1 MSSEPCTPA
10 IVVTG
15 ASSGIGRELARVA
28 AREGSF
34 MLLIGRAQATLEE
47 LAAELCAGGARAAAL
62 AVDLA
67 EPDAGERIETAL
79 AERDLYCDV
88 LINSAGFGLYGA
100 AVDLDRAAQLSIL
113 DVNARALTDLTLR
126 FLPGMVT
133 RRRGG
138 VINVG
143 SLSGYV
149 PGPRMALYYA
159 SKAYVRSFS
168 DAIHAELAGSGVT
181 MTSVNPGPVRTD
193 FFRRADAHESRMSK
207 LVSRIDAPYVA
218 KVGWRAFKAGRRE
231 VIPSLAHRLIAASM
245 TIAPRALMLWVS
257 GRLLRKGED

>member
-1 MSSEPCTPA
+1 MPPEPSAPA

-15 ASSGIGRELARVA
+15 ASSGIGREFARVA
-28 AREGSF
+28 AQDGSF
-34 MLLIGRAQATLEE
+34 ILLVGRSQAPLDE
-47 LAAELCAGGARAAAL
+47 LTAELSARGVPTASL
-62 AVDLA
+62 SVDLS
-67 EPDAGERIETAL
+67 EAGATERIETAL
-79 AERDLYCDV
+79 AQRGLYCDV

-100 AVDLDRAAQLSIL
+100 AVDLDRAAQLAVL

-126 FLPGMVT
+126 FLPGMVA

-168 DAIHAELAGSGVT
+168 DAMHVELSGTGVT
-181 MTSVNPGPVRTD
+181 VTSVNPGPVRTD
-193 FFRRADAHESRMSK
+193 FFRRADAHESGMSK
-207 LVSRIDAPYVA
+207 LVPRLDASYVA
-218 KVGWRAFKAGRRE
+218 RAGWRAFKAGRRE
-231 VIPSLAHRLIAASM
+231 VMPGFLNRVIAVSA
-245 TIAPRALMLWVS
+245 TIAPRSIVLWLS
-257 GRLLRKGED
+257 GFLLRRRGD